1 MVQMEF
7 EMFDGGPEPQ
17 NDDFQILPNF
27 SVHEQDNNNNNITQ
41 EPFITW
47 EPDPLSIYIDPS
59 EVDNRLNSLEDSDP
73 RAFRDQE
80 TYPRPCAETE
90 QNCPQKQRRSS
101 VITTLKEASEGISIQ
116 PPQIQSKEFESIY
129 PSKDT
134 NTTFQVLDDV
144 LPIATPHSYSQFQ
157 VILPF

>member
-1 MVQMEF
+1 MEF

-116 PPQIQSKEFESIY
+116 PPQIQSKEFENIY
-129 PSKDT
+129 PRDLPGPADGPVRCDT
-134 NTTFQVLDDV
+134 PQCQCRQPLSGNTIIHEF
-144 LPIATPHSYSQFQ
+144 
-157 VILPF
+157 